1 MIAFIH
7 VPSKQKKKKSKKGEG
22 DIQREH
28 LSSVKQNNLIL
39 FPMFPDRKLAFL
51 RAHLCHKVTQFHL
64 LKI

>member
-1 MIAFIH
+1 M
-7 VPSKQKKKKSKKGEG
+7 GEG